1 MSFFA
6 IALNRVY
13 EESPSPKTV
22 KFTLLK
28 DVDGK
33 SLLSRNFHEFII
45 VYGAS
50 PSPVVAITKTTILV
64 SGSLTI

>member
-1 MSFFA
+1 MSFLA

-13 EESPSPKTV
+13 EESPKPKTV
-22 KFTLLK
+22 KLTLLK
-28 DVDGK
+28 EVYGK
-33 SLLSRNFHEFII
+33 SLLNRNFHEFII

-64 SGSLTI
+64 RGNLTI